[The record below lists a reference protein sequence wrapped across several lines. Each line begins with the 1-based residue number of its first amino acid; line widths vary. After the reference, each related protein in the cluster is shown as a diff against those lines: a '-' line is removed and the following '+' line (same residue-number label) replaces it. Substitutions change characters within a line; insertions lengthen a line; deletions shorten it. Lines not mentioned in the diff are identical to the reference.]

1 MSEIIHA
8 VSTEETDLAAHTSVL
23 AFKPHSVKIPSV
35 ETERR
40 ICSHGVE
47 ADECL
52 ECHTAEGRQ

>member
-8 VSTEETDLAAHTSVL
+8 ISTEETDLAAHTSML
-23 AFKPHSVKIPSV
+23 AFKPRSVKTPSA
-35 ETERR
+35 EMERR

-52 ECHTAEGRQ
+52 ECHSAEGRQ